1 MKRLGF
7 FLLSIVV
14 NFNISGSK
22 TCEKPKAIRFVP
34 EIELIGNET
43 TIEKCPRCAISTSC
57 FSPNHFYCSKC
68 RDEIIGILKE
78 TFRKRFIANLKREQ
92 NPIMFIIKGYDYY
105 QKEFFL
111 KHWQELRFF
120 LSGKPSM
127 YSKCPHIIYL
137 FDLIYNCS
145 FDKNNKIEYKN
156 VLTFWGN
163 TLTMALYD
171 GCPVEEKQLKKVF
184 KKVKSYALMI
194 SSKN

>member
-1 MKRLGF
+1 MKRWGF

-22 TCEKPKAIRFVP
+22 IYEKPKAIRFVP

-43 TIEKCPRCAISTSC
+43 AIEKCPRCDSPISC
-57 FSPNHFYCSKC
+57 FSPGHFYCSKC
-68 RDEIIGILKE
+68 SDKITIELKE

-137 FDLIYNCS
+137 FELIYNCS

-163 TLTMALYD
+163 TLTVALNN
-171 GCPVEEKQLKKVF
+171 GFPAEKKKIKKVF